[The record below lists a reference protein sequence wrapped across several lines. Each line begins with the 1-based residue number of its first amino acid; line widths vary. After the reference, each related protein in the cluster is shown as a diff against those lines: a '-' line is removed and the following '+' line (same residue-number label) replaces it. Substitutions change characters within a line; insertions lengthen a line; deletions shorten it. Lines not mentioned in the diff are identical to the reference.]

1 MISLQTKISLFSFF
15 LFYLFYSGLAKGE
28 IEMGGNANEI
38 EEWRSATA
46 TFVKEN
52 QLSSVTGGACGY
64 GDLDEAGYGRDTTG
78 LSSALFDRGG
88 ACGVCFE
95 IRCVD
100 HIHWCL
106 QGSPSIVVTSTD
118 FCAPNWGL
126 PDEDGGWCNFPRE
139 HFEMSVAA
147 FAGIA
152 KTIANIVPV
161 QYRRVKC
168 QRTGGMRFTVTG
180 SSYFHQVLITNVG
193 SDGEITAVKVK
204 GSRTGWISMGRN
216 WGQIWQ
222 CDADLRDQPLSFE
235 VTTRGGGTVTS
246 YHVAPS
252 TWQFRQT
259 FEGKQFV

>member
-1 MISLQTKISLFSFF
+1 MISLQTKISLFSIL
-15 LFYLFYSGLAKGE
+15 LFNLLIFSLATQK
-28 IEMGGNANEI
+28 IEEGGDDNLL
-38 EEWRSATA
+38 EEWRLASATY
-46 TFVKEN
+46 VKEN
-52 QLSSVTGGACGY
+52 QLSSITGGACGY

-78 LSSALFDRGG
+78 LSSALFGRGSSCG
-88 ACGVCFE
+88 ACFE

-106 QGSPSIVVTSTD
+106 QGSPSITVTATD

-152 KTIANIVPV
+152 KSIANVVPV

-168 QRTGGMRFTVTG
+168 QRKGGMRFTVTG

-204 GSRTGWISMGRN
+204 GLRTGWLSMGRN

-222 CDADLRDQPLSFE
+222 CDADLRGQPLSFE
-235 VTTRGGGTVTS
+235 VTVRSGGTVTS
-246 YHVAPS
+246 YGVAPS
-252 TWQFRQT
+252 SWQFRQT